1 MKRLVI
7 GALLILSFMV
17 IVGCQNTTT
26 ITPNQTTTLLT
37 TLAPTTTDVSTTAD
51 PTTIT
56 PTTVVPTTL
65 IPSTMTSTTLLP
77 TTMAPTT
84 LLPTTLPTTSPTTT
98 ALVVTESVET
108 YLAGTLDE
116 FSIYKYETNVPG
128 PTFFIIGGIHG
139 NERAGWMAGLQMRQY
154 PFERGV
160 VYVLPVANKRAATA
174 EPPVRYVSGLSDL
187 NRAFP
192 GNASGTTTQKLAHV
206 IFQAIASCE
215 PDIVLDLHESRF
227 SYDSGGLGDSIILHL
242 PRYSLYLDSLLYEF
256 NHMAFMADKQ
266 PFTNLNAPPT
276 GSINKEFSNRY
287 NIPVFTIETNRNTPN
302 NTIESEIN
310 PLEDRIEQQLAFIKL
325 FLDTFELS

>member
-17 IVGCQNTTT
+17 LAGCQNTTT
-26 ITPNQTTTLLT
+26 VMTNHPTTHLT
-37 TLAPTTTDVSTTAD
+37 TLSPTTTDVTTTAA

-56 PTTVVPTTL
+56 PTTVGSTTL
-65 IPSTMTSTTLLP
+65 IPSTM
-77 TTMAPTT
+77 APTT
-84 LLPTTLPTTSPTTT
+84 LMPTTLPPTTFSTTTPVTT

-108 YLAGTLDE
+108 YLDGTLDE
-116 FSIYKYETNVPG
+116 FSIYKFETNVPG

-139 NERAGWMAGLQMRQY
+139 NERAGWMAGLEMLQY
-154 PFERGV
+154 PFSRGT

-192 GNASGTTTQKLAHV
+192 GNANGTTTPKLAHH

-227 SYDSGGLGDSIILHL
+227 SYDNGGLGDSIILHL
-242 PRYSLYLDSLLYEF
+242 ARYSLYLDTLLYEF
-256 NHMAFMADKQ
+256 NHMAFMADKK
-266 PFTNLNAPPT
+266 PFTNLNSPPT
-276 GSINKEFSNRY
+276 GSINKEFSESY
-287 NIPVFTIETNRNTPN
+287 NIPVFTIETNRNTAY
-302 NTIESEIN
+302 NTIESEMN
-310 PLEDRIEQQLAFIKL
+310 PLMDRIEQQLAFIKL

>member
-1 MKRLVI
+1 V
-7 GALLILSFMV
+7 
-17 IVGCQNTTT
+17 
-26 ITPNQTTTLLT
+26 
-37 TLAPTTTDVSTTAD
+37 
-51 PTTIT
+51 
-56 PTTVVPTTL
+56 
-65 IPSTMTSTTLLP
+65 
-77 TTMAPTT
+77 
-84 LLPTTLPTTSPTTT
+84 TT

-139 NERAGWMAGLQMRQY
+139 NERAGWMAGEQMRQY
-154 PFERGV
+154 PFDRGV
-160 VYVLPVANKRAATA
+160 VYVLPIANKRAATA

-192 GNASGTTTQKLAHV
+192 GNVNGTTTQKLAYV

-256 NHMAFMADKQ
+256 NHMAFMADKK
-266 PFTNLNAPPT
+266 PFTNLNSPPT
-276 GSINKEFSNRY
+276 GSINKEFSNQF

-310 PLEDRIEQQLAFIKL
+310 PLADRIEQQLAFIKL
-325 FLDTFELS
+325 FLDTFESS